1 MIAAELLMKEATQQQ
16 IDRLDLLAAKY
27 NCDIFMPPFINSLNI
42 FFKIDDVNDIGLML
56 IDIKE
61 IGLNFRFVKHN
72 SINFLE
78 ITSS

>member
-1 MIAAELLMKEATQQQ
+1 MKEATQQQ